1 MMVTIPST
9 ISYCLNVAL
18 YCILID
24 SYAATSAAK
33 PRADTKDNNPHAL
46 FGMRISQ
53 AKSSP

>member
-1 MMVTIPST
+1 MIVTIPST
-9 ISYCLNVAL
+9 INYYLYVAL
-18 YCILID
+18 YFILID

-46 FGMRISQ
+46 FGISINQ